1 MNILCDENV
10 REALRNALEQDGH
23 AVTTVR
29 ETLDEGYDD
38 ADVLA
43 HAAENGRVVL
53 TNDDDFIDMDDHAG
67 VLYYGEQEV
76 DPRTVVDAVSNIE
89 LVFDTL
95 ADRTLFVPD
104 GWT

>member
-1 MNILCDENV
+1 VNILCDENV

-23 AVTTVR
+23 TVTTVR
-29 ETLDEGYDD
+29 ETLEEGHDA

-43 HAAENGRVVL
+43 HAAKNGWVVL

-76 DPRTVVDAVSNIE
+76 DPRTVVDAVGNIE